1 MAIELSPNSPANV
14 LIIGQP
20 NVGKSTLFNRLTNS
34 NQAIVA
40 DIAGTTR
47 DLVEGEVEW
56 RGRYFRLIDSAGL
69 AKTGDELVLQAQ
81 SKIADA
87 INAADLVVMI
97 VDGTV
102 PIDAHDRK
110 VAQQIL
116 KSAKPAIL
124 AINKVDKTQK
134 VGLGDHYERLGIE
147 HIMHIAAISGQGSG
161 DLLDAIVEKL
171 EKTSDRP
178 TEDNPNIIKVALLG
192 RPNVGKSSLLNK
204 VIGQPK
210 ALVSDIGGTT
220 RDINYGNVS
229 FGGKELI
236 FADTAG
242 LRRAGK
248 IGRGIEFFSSLRT
261 KKAIAWADV
270 CVVLIDANEN
280 SVAQDQNIAG
290 LVKEAGKGLI
300 LAVSKWDAV
309 DDKDDNTMQRMAN
322 YISAQYQ
329 FVWWAPLI
337 FTSAATGLN
346 LDKLYELVI
355 KVKNNA
361 DTTIPTAKLNK
372 LLMATTAK
380 QPPVGLKNTHP
391 KLNYITQ
398 TGTHPP
404 EFTIFATHPDMI
416 QFSYPRYLEN
426 VLRESAAFEGT
437 PIKIVFRHKRKEER

>member
-1 MAIELSPNSPANV
+1 MTQDKQPTV

-20 NVGKSTLFNRLTNS
+20 NVGKSTLFNRLTNT

-40 DIAGTTR
+40 DLAGTTR
-47 DLVEGEVEW
+47 DLVEGDVEW
-56 RGRYFRLIDSAGL
+56 QGQHFRLLDSAGL
-69 AKTGDELVLQAQ
+69 AKSDDELVRRAQ
-81 SKIADA
+81 DKIDEAIALADV
-87 INAADLVVMI
+87 IVML

-110 VAQQIL
+110 VAREIL
-116 KSAKPAIL
+116 KSQKPAIL
-124 AINKVDKTQK
+124 AVNKVDQTQRS
-134 VGLGDHYERLGIE
+134 GLADHYERLGMTD
-147 HIMHIAAISGQGSG
+147 IMPLAAISGQGSG
-161 DLLDAIVEKL
+161 DLLDAIVSKL
-171 EKTSDRP
+171 EKVSANTTAP
-178 TEDNPNIIKVALLG
+178 EENAIKVAILG

-204 VIGQPK
+204 IIGLPK
-210 ALVSDIGGTT
+210 ALVSDISGTT
-220 RDINYGNVS
+220 RDINYGTITHNDQ
-229 FGGKELI
+229 EMI

-270 CVVLIDANEN
+270 CLVLIDANEN

-300 LAVSKWDAV
+300 LVVSKWDAV
-309 DDKDDNTMQRMAN
+309 EDKEDNTMQRMAN

-337 FTSAATGLN
+337 FTSAETGLN
-346 LDKLYELVI
+346 LDKLYELI
-355 KVKNNA
+355 AKIHSNA
-361 DTTIPTAKLNK
+361 QTTLPTPKLNK
-372 LLMATTAK
+372 LLTQATAK

-398 TGTHPP
+398 TGTNPP

-426 VLRESAAFEGT
+426 VLREAGEFDGT
-437 PIKIVFRHKRKEER
+437 PIKIIFRHKRKEER